1 MAPTLRRR
9 ASGGRVAKAS
19 VTDSET
25 VSRAVGDDESWKK
38 KKMMMMERTLSI
50 GLPPPPWETKKELNL
65 DQQPTKSKIGRARLA
80 PLPFFVAGKDEEYE
94 GDASG
99 EQKCRKKKNRKP
111 SQPPVALK

>member
-1 MAPTLRRR
+1 L
-9 ASGGRVAKAS
+9 
-19 VTDSET
+19 EEEE
-25 VSRAVGDDESWKK
+25 DDDDGADVVD
-38 KKMMMMERTLSI
+38 RFA
-50 GLPPPPWETKKELNL
+50 PPWETKKELNL

>member
-50 GLPPPPWETKKELNL
+50 GLPPPPLGNEKRT
-65 DQQPTKSKIGRARLA
+65 QPRPTTNKIQNRTSPPRAP
-80 PLPFFVAGKDEEYE
+80 PLL
-94 GDASG
+94 
-99 EQKCRKKKNRKP
+99 RRR
-111 SQPPVALK
+111 